1 MRVNNITGNDFNLN
15 NVLFISKEIEEKFS
29 RTRLVGGEVL
39 LTLVGSTGQSMVVPK
54 ELSGWNVPR
63 AIAVIRVKE
72 DIGAEWVNL
81 CLQTKEVAEYLDARA
96 NTTVQ
101 KTLNLKD
108 VREIPILLPPPQ
120 LKSAIE
126 NVALGI
132 SKKSNAII
140 KPTKPSNKW
149 PKPCSKVGLSILNQ

>member
-1 MRVNNITGNDFNLN
+1 MSFEPKLCNKWIVKPLIECTIDKVISYGVVQPGKHDPKGVPLVRVNNITGNDFNLN

-101 KTLNLKD
+101 KTLNLKMC
-108 VREIPILLPPPQ
+108 E
-120 LKSAIE
+120 KSQYFYRRH
-126 NVALGI
+126 N
-132 SKKSNAII
+132 
-140 KPTKPSNKW
+140 
-149 PKPCSKVGLSILNQ
+149 